1 VQGDRSGLQ
10 SRRTMPRLKI
20 FQPTQ
25 MQLGER
31 SLRVHLLDISVGGAL
46 VHVAGPPD
54 VGSRVT
60 LDCAGVGRG
69 AIVRWVGGSR
79 FGVAFE
85 RPLSETEVERVI
97 DAQAPRAPQ
106 PRPDQHV
113 R

>member
-1 VQGDRSGLQ
+1 MQGDKAGFQ
-10 SRRTMPRLKI
+10 SRRAMPRLKI

-25 MQLGER
+25 MQFGDQ

-54 VGSRVT
+54 IGSRVM
-60 LDCAGVGRG
+60 LDCAGVDRA

-79 FGVAFE
+79 FGIAFD
-85 RPLSETEVERVI
+85 RPLSEAEVERVI
-97 DAQAPRAPQ
+97 DAQAPRSPQ
-106 PRPDQHV
+106 PRQHQHV